1 MKQKVGT
8 VSDETVGS
16 RSLIGSFESKLIII
30 MTSTL
35 VNDQAVN
42 ESQRVG

>member
-16 RSLIGSFESKLIII
+16 RSLIGSFKSKLII